1 MPDISALGLKK
12 RVNKEGKLELVDKD
26 PSGKEYIALTCA
38 GKEVTP
44 EDEKF
49 LRVSDTQH
57 STPRQFV
64 DFFQERSLNAQRDR
78 QNDAFSLEMEDA
90 ALRVRREGDDAFGCT
105 SAGYGPGD
113 RNGHH
118 TYRKRLFVFDKNGKI
133 KKVSEETI
141 TVKGGP

>member
-1 MPDISALGLKK
+1 MADISSLGLK
-12 RVNKEGKLELVDKD
+12 RRLNTEGRLELVDKA
-26 PSGKEYIALTCA
+26 PNGKEYVALTCA

-105 SAGYGPGD
+105 GAGCGPGD
-113 RNGHH
+113 RNGHRIF
-118 TYRKRLFVFDKNGKI
+118 RKRLFVFNKDGKI
-133 KKVSEETI
+133 EQVSEETI
-141 TVKGGP
+141 Q